1 MVRKVLVIDI
11 IFLLFL
17 WLLQLTLVTQTN
29 VNGFLNLPLLYIL
42 LRFAVSYNAQ
52 IWWLTLLLGVLTE
65 MYMAGFFGI
74 QLLVIFGVSW
84 LTYVILF
91 YLFTNRTFFSFL
103 LSIMSGLTIYKF
115 SELLIYYFT
124 SQTTVFEAFVLTK
137 QIGISLMVEAGLII
151 VFLFISSLF
160 FTKSY
165 E

>member
-17 WLLQLTLVTQTN
+17 WLVQLTLVVHTN
-29 VNGFLNLPLLYIL
+29 LNGFLNLPLLYIL

-52 IWWLTLLLGVLTE
+52 IWWLILLLGVLTE
-65 MYMAGFFGI
+65 IYVTGFFGV

-124 SQTTVFEAFVLTK
+124 SQTTVVQAFVLTK

>member
-1 MVRKVLVIDI
+1 MVRKVFVIDI

-17 WLLQLTLVTQTN
+17 WLLQLTLVVYTN
-29 VNGFLNLPLLYIL
+29 LNGFLNLPLLYIL
-42 LRFAVSYNAQ
+42 LRFAVSYNSQ
-52 IWWLTLLLGVLTE
+52 IWWLVLLLGVLTE
-65 MYMAGFFGI
+65 IYVTSFFGV
-74 QLLVIFGVSW
+74 QLLVIFGISW

-124 SQTTVFEAFVLTK
+124 SQTTVAQAFVFTK
-137 QIGISLMVEAGLII
+137 QIGVSLMVEAGLII
-151 VFLFISSLF
+151 VFLFVSSLF